1 MELFCPFDL
10 WRVRLV
16 VRTQPSQGW
25 CTGSTPVRAADFLAL
40 HPNKQR
46 TQCILFCVT
55 EIIRMNCLVRFP
67 ALISFFLL
75 CCGLTSCYRDG
86 ITRQVAARVLS
97 MHGPV
102 VFGNDE
108 QSDFRPVTPESRI
121 HDGDIVRTSDGALL
135 NLALIPAAL
144 TQMSSNSEIKVE
156 ELRISKDGNQTE
168 GGMRDRSARIRFNR
182 GQITVLFSRQN
193 KSGSQFAISAPS
205 VTITADRD
213 CLFRVQSDG
222 TATRLTCV
230 QGKMYASH
238 SAQSPVAVGAGYFQQ
253 WPSVY
258 LEPIAAAEDAAAQ
271 IDVADS
277 LKIGNQLRELQS
289 GWQGRGPF

>member
-40 HPNKQR
+40 HPNKER

-75 CCGLTSCYRDG
+75 CCGLTSCYGDG

-102 VFGNDE
+102 VFGIDE

-168 GGMRDRSARIRFNR
+168 GGMRDRSARIRLNR
-182 GQITVLFSRQN
+182 GKITVLFTRRDRI
-193 KSGSQFAISAPS
+193 GALFAIITPS
-205 VTITADRD
+205 VTITAVSD
-213 CLFRVQSDG
+213 CSFSVDG
-222 TATRLTCV
+222 
-230 QGKMYASH
+230 
-238 SAQSPVAVGAGYFQQ
+238 
-253 WPSVY
+253 
-258 LEPIAAAEDAAAQ
+258 
-271 IDVADS
+271 DVS
-277 LKIGNQLRELQS
+277 S
-289 GWQGRGPF
+289 THVT